1 VTSNAII
8 IVDST
13 AELARLIAAAHEIWY
28 FEQALAHLLSGWV
41 PKLRE
46 YEQKKACA
54 HFVFR
59 SATTAQ
65 NLERSLG
72 AFESATTLRHN
83 VPMEWVGAMEGLDR
97 SISAEALFESM
108 LVDLQPHLE
117 DRYRL
122 ALGLADEILHESLH
136 AALQA
141 GQRAHETRSR
151 QLAQWLPKGPRRD
164 RNNHAFAGR
173 NDGSATHAAH
183 ILWEP
188 IDRVPIPARPEGTKY
203 QIEGSMRPLPLD
215 GLRDPAGIGMILHNN
230 INGEYTTFE
239 LMLRCRYEHP
249 NMPAAFHADLARHAA
264 DEARHAEAMERMAE
278 RCGTRYGDHPVF
290 ISSYELNYE
299 FEPCIA
305 GGRDELL
312 WRLLLRATV
321 QEGESLDDLAF
332 QARKRTF
339 LGQSDLADMFAA
351 ILADEI
357 FHVRSGLKWSR
368 FLCEQLGRNEVEE
381 RSLAN
386 EWYNN
391 RLVLRRAAFVQ
402 QNPEVAANERDYA
415 IRRRAYQQAA
425 GVFLPFEMEFNQ
437 PTREFAGFSPID
449 IEQARRWGERRR

>member
-1 VTSNAII
+1 VTSNPII
-8 IVDST
+8 IVDPT
-13 AELARLIAAAHEIWY
+13 AGLARLIAAAHEIWY
-28 FEQALAHLLSGWV
+28 FEQALAHLLSGWN

-46 YEQKKACA
+46 YDQKKACA
-54 HFVFR
+54 NFVFR
-59 SATTAQ
+59 SATTSQ

-72 AFESATTLRHN
+72 AFESATTLRHS
-83 VPMEWVGAMEGLDR
+83 VPTEWVEAMEGLDR
-97 SISAEALFESM
+97 SASAEVLFESL
-108 LVDLQPHLE
+108 LVDFQPHLDE
-117 DRYRL
+117 CYRR
-122 ALGLADEILHESLH
+122 ALSLADETLHESLL
-136 AALQA
+136 AALTS
-141 GQRAHETRSR
+141 GHRALEARTRTISK
-151 QLAQWLPKGPRRD
+151 WLPEGARRD
-164 RNNHAFAGR
+164 RNMHAFAGR
-173 NDGSATHAAH
+173 NDGSSSAAQ

-188 IDRVPIPARPEGTKY
+188 VDRVPFPARPAGTKQ
-203 QIEGSMRPLPLD
+203 QIDGSMRPLPLD
-215 GLRDPAGIGMILHNN
+215 GLHDPAGIALILHNN
-230 INGEYTTFE
+230 INGEYTTLE

-249 NMPAAFHADLARHAA
+249 NMPAAFHADLARHAS
-264 DEARHAEAMERMAE
+264 DEARHAHAMERMME
-278 RCGTRYGDHPVF
+278 RCGVRYGDLPVF

-299 FEPCIA
+299 FGPCIQ

-339 LGQSDLADMFAA
+339 LGQDDLGDMFAA

-391 RLVLRRAAFVQ
+391 RVMLRRHAFVQ
-402 QNPEVAANERDYA
+402 AHPEQAANERDYA

-425 GVFLPFEMEFNQ
+425 GISVPFDMEFNQ
-437 PTREFAGFSPID
+437 ATREFAGFTPED
-449 IEQARRWGERRR
+449 IEQARVWGERRR